1 MVGNCVYLEVAGGE
15 KPVTRRV
22 SGTVMVASSTC
33 EGSVKPR
40 A

>member
-22 SGTVMVASSTC
+22 SGTVMVASSS